1 MRHSISRV
9 NFREDDEILLPPLVI
24 SCGLDDF
31 QRKSLTVL
39 PDFQLLN
46 VVYETRIVT
55 LDILARQRHKEE
67 YIQSS

>member
-24 SCGLDDF
+24 SYRLDDF

-46 VVYETRIVT
+46 VVYKTRIVT
-55 LDILARQRHKEE
+55 LDILAHQRHKEE